1 MASDSC
7 HSEKRKVYMRNNR
20 IRTLATIGSAVI
32 LLLATGC
39 QTTTT
44 THGDDKITSSV
55 RKSLDN
61 DPAYRFPDV
70 NVNTHDGIVQ
80 LSGFVSVQGQKVRA
94 QQLAEYTPGVR
105 QVVNGITLKPPLTP
119 TSRHAPA
126 Y

>member
-1 MASDSC
+1 M
-7 HSEKRKVYMRNNR
+7 RKNR
-20 IRTLATIGSAVI
+20 IRTLAGIGSAVM

-39 QTTTT
+39 QTT

-70 NVNTHDGIVQ
+70 NVNTHDGVVQ

-94 QQLAEYTPGVR
+94 QQLAEYTPGVLK
-105 QVVNGITLKPPLTP
+105 VINGITPKPQLTP
-119 TSRHAPA
+119 TGRHAPA

>member
-1 MASDSC
+1 
-7 HSEKRKVYMRNNR
+7 MRNNR
-20 IRTLATIGSAVI
+20 IRTLATISSAVI

-39 QTTTT
+39 QTTT
-44 THGDDKITSSV
+44 HSDDKITSSV

-70 NVNTHDGIVQ
+70 GVNTHDGVVQ

-105 QVVNGITLKPPLTP
+105 KVINGIALKPRLTA
-119 TSRHAPA
+119 TGRHAPA
-126 Y
+126 YGSAPPQQAPK

>member
-1 MASDSC
+1 MKKSG
-7 HSEKRKVYMRNNR
+7 NR
-20 IRTLATIGSAVI
+20 IRTLAGIAVI

-39 QTTTT
+39 ST

-70 NVNTHDGIVQ
+70 AVNTHDGVVQ

-105 QVVNGITLKPPLTP
+105 NVINGITLKPRLPATGRP
-119 TSRHAPA
+119 APA
-126 Y
+126 YESP